1 MHQNLYTDWIPSLMC
16 HTNSKLIA
24 SIHLKSTTHSAP
36 WRINNI
42 FNSERNTIQNTILLK
57 LPFKKELYWI
67 QISFVYSVPF
77 SGSISFIF
85 ANKPDEVFKM
95 ISNIALKLFHFIVIR
110 HKHQV
115 GFFQWKNYSCAS
127 VSICIFCLDKCE
139 SISHCL
145 AVHGTFKNQRCMFTI
160 DERHWYVSLMFS
172 QM

>member
-110 HKHQV
+110 HKHQF
-115 GFFQWKNYSCAS
+115 GFFQWKNYSDIKNRKR
-127 VSICIFCLDKCE
+127 VFILEI
-139 SISHCL
+139 IS
-145 AVHGTFKNQRCMFTI
+145 A
-160 DERHWYVSLMFS
+160 
-172 QM
+172 